1 MMARLHSI
9 QNVIAGL
16 TRNLLR
22 DGDSSSRMGDGGSL
36 SAMTVKSVS
45 MSFLVIVCLFF
56 SSCTKKQDPVDR
68 FLSQMTLEEKC
79 GQLSCPIGFNFYGK
93 DGDSL
98 WLSDGF
104 LGMMDTLPLGS
115 CWAVLRAD
123 PWSRKTVETGLH
135 PRESARLLNMMQ
147 RHVMEHTRLGI
158 PLLFCE
164 ETPHGHMAVGTT
176 VFPTGIG
183 QASTWNPDLLE
194 QMGEA
199 MGHEIRL
206 QGAQVGYG
214 PVLDIARD
222 PRWSRV
228 EETMGEDPYLSGV
241 LGAAVVK
248 GMQRHVCATLKHLA
262 AYGIPQ
268 GGHNAATAEVGPNR
282 LMTDYLPS
290 FEKAICEGGAKT
302 VMTSYNTIDGVPC
315 SANPWLLQEV
325 LRNSLNFNGVVFS
338 DLNAVNAIY
347 ATQHVAADPAEAAA
361 MALKAGVDIDLGGY
375 NYGGFL
381 KEALQ
386 RGLVM
391 EADIDRAV
399 RHVLQLKFDLGL
411 FENPYVDEALAE
423 AEVGTVENAQLAKR
437 VALESAV
444 LLKNDGI
451 LPFGASINKVA
462 VIGPNANNMYNQLG
476 DYTAPQSPNRIVT
489 MLEGI
494 REKGRAEVVYAKGC
508 AVRDEDDADLEE
520 AVKVAQ
526 SADAVVLVVGG
537 SSARDFKTSYEDT
550 GAAIVD
556 EHLSDMDCG
565 EGYDRST
572 LKLLGK
578 QEELMRRIYATGKP
592 VVTVY
597 IQGRPLDMNL
607 ANEQSNALL
616 TLWYPGMEGGSALAD
631 ILWGDYNPAGRLP
644 VSIPRSVGQ
653 IPVYYSQPAT
663 GDYVEES
670 AKPLF
675 SFGYGLSYTQFEYSD
690 LLVETLISRASN
702 GKGIPKPTD
711 TICRVTCSVKN
722 ISPCDGD
729 EVVQLYVRDEVASIA
744 PASKLLKGF
753 RRVHINKGEA
763 QQVVFCLTARDLS
776 VYSKE
781 LGWHF
786 EAGEFT
792 LMLGGSS
799 EELPLKTVCGF

>member
-1 MMARLHSI
+1 MKMIHKYFSI
-9 QNVIAGL
+9 
-16 TRNLLR
+16 LL
-22 DGDSSSRMGDGGSL
+22 
-36 SAMTVKSVS
+36 V
-45 MSFLVIVCLFF
+45 FIVLFC
-56 SSCTKKQDPVDR
+56 SCTQQQDKIDSL
-68 FLSQMTLEEKC
+68 LSQMTLEEKC
-79 GQLSCPIGFNFYGK
+79 GQLTCPIGFNFYGK
-93 DGDSL
+93 DGDSI
-98 WLSDGF
+98 WLSESY
-104 LGMMDTLPLGS
+104 LCMIDTMPLGS

-147 RHVMEHTRLGI
+147 RHAIENTRLGI

-183 QASTWNPDLLE
+183 QASTWNPELLE
-194 QMGEA
+194 KMGEI
-199 MGHEIRL
+199 MGREIRL
-206 QGAQVGYG
+206 QGAQIGYG

-228 EETMGEDPYLSGV
+228 EETMGEDPYLAGV

-248 GMQRHVCATLKHLA
+248 GMRKHVCATLKHLA

-315 SANPWLLQEV
+315 SANRWLLQDI
-325 LRNSLNFNGVVFS
+325 LRNSWDFKGVVFS

-386 RGLVM
+386 RGLVT

-411 FENPYVDEALAE
+411 FDNPYVDEDLAE
-423 AEVGTVENAQLAKR
+423 AEVGTEENAQLAKQ

-451 LPFGASINKVA
+451 LPFGEHINKVA
-462 VIGPNANNMYNQLG
+462 VIGPNADNMYNQLG
-476 DYTAPQSPNRIVT
+476 DYTAPQDPNRVVT

-494 REKGRAEVVYAKGC
+494 REKGRAEVLYAKGC
-508 AVRDEDDADLEE
+508 AIRDEADANIDE
-520 AVKVAQ
+520 AVKTAQ
-526 SADAVVLVVGG
+526 KADVVVLVVGG
-537 SSARDFKTSYEDT
+537 SSARDFKTSYEET
-550 GAAIVD
+550 GAAIVN
-556 EHLSDMDCG
+556 ESISDMDCG

-578 QEELMRRIYATGKP
+578 QEELMQRIYATGKP

-607 ANEQSNALL
+607 AAEKSNAML

-631 ILWGDYNPAGRLP
+631 ILWGDYNPAGHLP
-644 VSIPRSVGQ
+644 ISIPRSVGQ
-653 IPVYYSQPAT
+653 IPVYYSQPQT

-670 AKPLF
+670 AKPLYP
-675 SFGYGLSYTQFEYSD
+675 FGYGLSYTQFEYSD
-690 LLVETLISRASN
+690 LQVETVS
-702 GKGIPKPTD
+702 KMD
-711 TICRVTCSVKN
+711 TVCKVTCQVKN
-722 ISPCDGD
+722 IGTRDGD
-729 EVVQLYVRDEVASIA
+729 EIVQLYVRDEVASIV

-753 RRVHINKGEA
+753 RRVHINKGETK
-763 QQVVFCLTARDLS
+763 QVVFNLTERDLS
-776 VYSKE
+776 VYSSEK
-781 LGWHF
+781 GWHF

-792 LMLGGSS
+792 VMVGNISESALLCKVLGMR
-799 EELPLKTVCGF
+799 